1 MKRTLHNTFQRFLL
15 LVFLFCS
22 FILTGAEN
30 TADLPF
36 PKQSLHDS
44 ITHLMQNK
52 SVLEV
57 LGFANQYSYS
67 DMKMALLY
75 ADIALEKAKT
85 GGKNEEVFSVERD
98 IGFIYEDNAI
108 LDKAI
113 ASYETAAKT
122 ASNLHDTLKTTIYN
136 DLAIASRKYGNFKA
150 AYSYYEKVLDLSEKM
165 TPVDYFMI
173 AGAYHGLG
181 HLHREVGIY
190 DKAITYYLKSLEIST
205 HLKETIDLIVSHID
219 IADTYAKAKE
229 LDKAVEHIE
238 IAYQLALQQRKSKP
252 TDLEANAQ
260 LASAAN
266 RFGEI
271 LGLRRQYSEALEK
284 HESALSIYRSINY
297 KSYIART
304 LMLIADVYLQQK
316 KYAQSEEAFKQCLQY
331 ESQFI
336 NVDQAEL
343 HFKIGT
349 LYREQKRLGEAEKEF
364 LKSLE
369 LADKASYKQ
378 IVQKA
383 NYQMFLVRFEKNER
397 ESALQYLNI
406 ANALNDSIFSIE
418 KARSVAGL
426 ELKFNSEKRE
436 NELNSLK
443 ARENRLFL
451 ILSMALFLMVV
462 LFLGYTIQLRGRNYR
477 SLKIKNEEI
486 QNQYKRLEESN
497 EILSQ
502 FAYVVAHDLKE
513 PLRSIGSY
521 IGLIQMKHGKELPE
535 SAKEYMQFVNAGVKR
550 MYSLL
555 TDLLDFSQVVSQQPG
570 AEVIRPE
577 EVLEDVKANLH
588 NAIES
593 KNARIEYS
601 ENLPSIRMNRLHLMQ
616 LFQNLIGNA
625 LKFTTHLPVVRIEG
639 KEENGQIILT
649 IQDNGIGIK
658 KDFSNKVFVLFQQLN
673 RKGQFEG
680 TGIGL
685 TICKNIVEK
694 YNGRIWFDSE
704 ENMGTKFYISIPAQ
718 GV

>member
-1 MKRTLHNTFQRFLL
+1 MKRTLHDKFLYFF
-15 LVFLFCS
+15 VLF
-22 FILTGAEN
+22 FIFCTSILRGGEVT
-30 TADLPF
+30 DLPF
-36 PKQSLHDS
+36 QNPAIRDS
-44 ITHLMQNK
+44 IAKSIENK
-52 SVLEV
+52 GVIEI

-67 DMKMALLY
+67 DMPKALMY
-75 ADIALEKAKT
+75 ADIALEVAKKK
-85 GGKNEEVFSVERD
+85 GNKEEQFSVQRD
-98 IGFIYEDNAI
+98 IGFIYEDNAM

-113 ASYETAAKT
+113 VAYEMAAITA
-122 ASNLHDTLKTTIYN
+122 NDLHDTLKTTIYN
-136 DLAIASRKYGNFKA
+136 DLAIVSRKIGNFKA
-150 AYSYYEKVLDLSEKM
+150 SYSYYEKVLDLAQKT
-165 TPVDYFMI
+165 TPIDYFML

-181 HLHREVGIY
+181 HLHREVGVY
-190 DKAITYYLKSLEIST
+190 DKAISYYLKSLDIST
-205 HLKETIDLIVSHID
+205 QLKETVDLIVSHID
-219 IADTYAKAKE
+219 IADTYTKAKE

-238 IAYQLALQQRKSKP
+238 IAYRLAYNQKKQKP

-260 LASAAN
+260 LASASN
-266 RFGEI
+266 RYAEI
-271 LGLRRQYSEALEK
+271 LTIRHQYDKALEK
-284 HESALSIYRSINY
+284 HEEALGIYRGMNY
-297 KSYIART
+297 NAYIART

-316 KYAQSEEAFKQCLQY
+316 NYDKSEGAFMQCLQY
-331 ESQFI
+331 EAQFI

-349 LYREQKRLGEAEKEF
+349 LYREQKRLMEAEKEF
-364 LKSLE
+364 LKSLY
-369 LADKASYKQ
+369 LADKYDYKE

-383 NYQMFLVRFEKNER
+383 NYQMFLVRFEQNDR
-397 ESALQYLNI
+397 PSALKYLNT

-418 KARSVAGL
+418 KARSVAGI

-436 NELNSLK
+436 NELNFLK

-451 ILSMALFLMVV
+451 ILSMGVFLMIV
-462 LFLGYTIQLRGRNYR
+462 LFLGYIIQLRGRNYR

-535 SAKEYMQFVNAGVKR
+535 SAKEYMTFVHAGVKR

-577 EVLEDVKANLH
+577 EVLEDVKANLR
-588 NAIES
+588 NSIES
-593 KNARIEYS
+593 KNARIDYS
-601 ENLPSIRMNRLHLMQ
+601 ENLPSICMNRLHLLQ
-616 LFQNLIGNA
+616 LLQNLISNA
-625 LKFTTHLPVVRIEG
+625 LKFTTKTPHISIDG
-639 KEENGQIILT
+639 KEENGQILLT
-649 IQDNGIGIK
+649 IEDNGIGMK
-658 KDFSNKVFVLFQQLN
+658 KDFSNKIFVLFQQLN
-673 RKGQFEG
+673 KKGQFDG

-704 ENMGTKFYISIPAQ
+704 ENTGTKFYISIPAQ
-718 GV
+718 AV

>member
-1 MKRTLHNTFQRFLL
+1 MKRLLHDTSRCFLGL
-15 LVFLFCS
+15 FFLFCS
-22 FILTGAEN
+22 FILRGAE
-30 TADLPF
+30 TTDMPF
-36 PKQSLHDS
+36 QNSPLRDS
-44 ITHLMQNK
+44 ITQAMQNK
-52 SVLEV
+52 GVIEI

-67 DMKMALLY
+67 DMPKALLY
-75 ADIALEKAKT
+75 ADIALNIAKKK
-85 GGKNEEVFSVERD
+85 GNREEVFSVQRD

-113 ASYETAAKT
+113 VAYEAAAST

-136 DLAIASRKYGNFKA
+136 DLAIVSRKNGNFKA
-150 AYSYYEKVLDLSEKM
+150 SYSYYDKVLELAQKT
-165 TPVDYFMI
+165 TPIDYFML

-190 DKAITYYLKSLEIST
+190 DKAISYYLKSLDIST
-205 HLKETIDLIVSHID
+205 HLNETVDLIVSHID

-238 IAYQLALQQRKSKP
+238 IAYRLANQQKKLKP
-252 TDLEANAQ
+252 TDLEASAQ
-260 LASAAN
+260 LASATN
-266 RFGEI
+266 RYGEI
-271 LGLRRQYSEALEK
+271 LGFRHQYDLALEK
-284 HESALSIYRSINY
+284 HKEALAIYRGMNY
-297 KSYIART
+297 KAYIART
-304 LMLIADVYLQQK
+304 LMLIADIYLQQNK
-316 KYAQSEEAFKQCLQY
+316 FDESESVFKQCLQY

-349 LYREQKRLGEAEKEF
+349 LYREQKRLPEAEKEF

-369 LADKASYKQ
+369 LADKYDYKE
-378 IVQKA
+378 IIQKA
-383 NYQMFLVRFEKNER
+383 NYQMFLVRFERNDR
-397 ESALQYLNI
+397 QSALKYLST

-436 NELNSLK
+436 NELNALK

-451 ILSMALFLMVV
+451 ILSMGVFLMIV
-462 LFLGYTIQLRGRNYR
+462 LFLGYIIQLRGRNYS

-535 SAKEYMQFVNAGVKR
+535 SAKEYMQFVNLGVKR

-570 AEVIRPE
+570 AEITRPE
-577 EVLEDVKANLH
+577 EVLEDVKANLR

-593 KNARIEYS
+593 KSAHIEYS
-601 ENLPSIRMNRLHLMQ
+601 ENLPSICMNRLHLLQ
-616 LFQNLIGNA
+616 LLQNLISNA
-625 LKFTTHLPVVRIEG
+625 LKFTTKIPHISIDG
-639 KEENGQIILT
+639 KEENGQILLT
-649 IQDNGIGIK
+649 VEDNGIGMK
-658 KDFSNKVFVLFQQLN
+658 KDFSNKIFVLFQQLN
-673 RKGQFEG
+673 KKGQFEG

-694 YNGRIWFDSE
+694 YNGRIWFDSD
-704 ENMGTKFYISIPAQ
+704 ENKGTKFYISIPAQ
-718 GV
+718 AI

>member
-1 MKRTLHNTFQRFLL
+1 MIRKLHDTSLWVFRLF
-15 LVFLFCS
+15 FLFFS
-22 FILTGAEN
+22 LILRGEDTIE
-30 TADLPF
+30 LPL
-36 PKQSLHDS
+36 PNQPLHDS
-44 ITHLMQNK
+44 IAKAMQNK
-52 SVLEV
+52 KVIEI
-57 LGFANQYSYS
+57 LGFANQYSYN
-67 DMKMALLY
+67 DMPKALLY
-75 ADIALEKAKT
+75 ADIALEKAKKQ
-85 GGKNEEVFSVERD
+85 GSSEDVFSVQRD
-98 IGFIYEDNAI
+98 IGFIYEDNAL

-113 ASYETAAKT
+113 TAYETAAET
-122 ASNLHDTLKTTIYN
+122 ASSLHDTLKTTIFN
-136 DLAIASRKYGNFKA
+136 DLAIVSRKVGNFKA
-150 AYSYYEKVLDLSEKM
+150 AYSYYEKVLELSEKM
-165 TPVDYFMI
+165 TPIDLFMK
-173 AGAYHGLG
+173 AGALHGLG

-190 DKAITYYLKSLEIST
+190 DKAISYYLRSLEISST
-205 HLKETIDLIVSHID
+205 LKETVDLIVSHID
-219 IADTYAKAKE
+219 IADTYAKARE
-229 LDKAVEHIE
+229 LDKALSHIE
-238 IAYQLALQQRKSKP
+238 TAYRMASQQKRLKP
-252 TDLEANAQ
+252 DDLEASAQ
-260 LASAAN
+260 LASATN

-271 LGLRRQYSEALEK
+271 LGLRGQYDKALEK
-284 HESALSIYRSINY
+284 HQEALTIYRNMNY
-297 KSYIART
+297 KAYIAKT
-304 LMLIADVYLQQK
+304 LMLIAEAYLEQK
-316 KYAQSEEAFKQCLQY
+316 EYAKSEDAFKQCLHY
-331 ESQFI
+331 EKQFI

-349 LYREQKRLGEAEKEF
+349 LYREQKRLTDSEKEF

-369 LADKASYKQ
+369 LANKYDYKE
-378 IVQKA
+378 IIQKA
-383 NYQMFLVRFEKNER
+383 NYQMFLVRFEGNDR
-397 ESALQYLNI
+397 VSALKYLNK

-451 ILSMALFLMVV
+451 ILSIAAFLMVV
-462 LFLGYTIQLRGRNYR
+462 LFMSYIIQLRGRNYR
-477 SLKIKNEEI
+477 SLKMKNEEI

-521 IGLIQMKHGKELPE
+521 IGLIQMKHGKDLPD

-577 EVLEDVKANLH
+577 DVLEDVKANLH

-601 ENLPSIRMNRLHLMQ
+601 ENLPSIRMNRLHLLQ

-625 LKFTTHLPVVRIEG
+625 LKFTTTLPVVRIEG
-639 KEENGQIILT
+639 KEENGQILLT
-649 IQDNGIGIK
+649 IEDNGIGIK

-673 RKGQFEG
+673 KKGQFEG

-704 ENMGTKFYISIPAQ
+704 ENVGTKFYISIPAQ